1 MKANTRNT
9 PNNNLKQLKRASTTL
24 MQLTE
29 DEQKCANLLSMKFFE
44 GVFACLELIWTVVIP
59 MGLQNVLE
67 NWCVFCFAYK
77 NNQFL

>member
-29 DEQKCANLLSMKFFE
+29 DEQKCANLLSMKVFE
-44 GVFACLELIWTVVIP
+44 GVFACLELI
-59 MGLQNVLE
+59 
-67 NWCVFCFAYK
+67 
-77 NNQFL
+77 